1 MDTMK
6 IVIPEA
12 LKRRFKKAC
21 VDYDSNM
28 SEVVCALVEGWLD
41 GRLNLEKRTTDVE
54 PDAESDVEPEPESK

>member
-1 MDTMK
+1 MK

-41 GRLNLEKRTTDVE
+41 GRLNLENKTTDVE
-54 PDAESDVEPEPESK
+54 PDC